1 MSEEKVATKRTELF
15 GNFLRKEILRI
26 GLTQTQ
32 FAAEI
37 GVALSTVTAWISGLN
52 YPSEVK
58 AWRKI
63 VEILGWSQKV
73 ANSHWDKL
81 MKELAGK

>member
-1 MSEEKVATKRTELF
+1 MSDEKVATKRTELF
-15 GNFLRKEILRI
+15 GELLRQEIKRKD
-26 GLTQTQ
+26 LTQTA
-32 FAAEI
+32 FAHEV
-37 GVALSTVTAWISGLN
+37 GVALSTVTTWISGVS

-58 AWRKI
+58 TWRKI